1 MAPAEDAGVPVS
13 HILRAPDGPLL
24 KSALMLLMVLAP
36 LLAFIPWEAAAQTRF
51 MHMRGQTV
59 HPAYEGWER
68 TEGGTYLIHFGYMN
82 SNWEEVFHIP
92 VGPDNYFSLADSG
105 VLNDMGRD
113 AFEPA
118 TADLGQPTHF
128 QPQRNPFLFT
138 VEVPADFGEQELV
151 WTLRSHGVTRRAY
164 ATLLPDYAIDPHVI
178 STTIGGAFGSL
189 DDRLRTNLAPE
200 LDVEGPSYRTVRVG
214 ESMTLVAHAHDPD
227 HYPPFV
233 ARRAPDTL
241 AQLYSQPGSVVV
253 SSAPGMR
260 LSWIVYRGV
269 AEHVSFSPV
278 QLKTW
283 MDTRVWSNSPWSPPY
298 VLPAP
303 PEDGRWETVVRFDAP
318 GEYVLRAVASDG
330 GVFTYDNVS
339 VTVVP

>member
-1 MAPAEDAGVPVS
+1 MGL
-13 HILRAPDGPLL
+13 LRLPLFL
-24 KSALMLLMVLAP
+24 RLPLVLLTPAP
-36 LLAFIPWEAAAQTRF
+36 LLFLIPGEAEAQTRF
-51 MHMRGQTV
+51 MHLRGQSV

-68 TEGGTYLIHFGYMN
+68 TESGTYLIHFGYMN
-82 SNWEEVFHIP
+82 SNWEEEFHLPI
-92 VGPDNYFSLADSG
+92 GPDNYFSLADPAA
-105 VLNDMGRD
+105 LNDVGRD
-113 AFEPA
+113 AFDAA

-138 VEVPADFGEQELV
+138 IEVPGDFGEQELV
-151 WTLRSHGVTRRAY
+151 WTLRSQGMTRRAY

-200 LDVEGPSYRTVRVG
+200 LEVESPLHRSVRAG
-214 ESMTLVAHAHDPD
+214 EPITLVAHAHDPD
-227 HYPPFV
+227 HDPPFV
-233 ARRAPDTL
+233 ARRVPETL
-241 AQLYSQPGSVVV
+241 DQLYSQPGSVVV

-298 VLPAP
+298 VLPPP
-303 PEDGRWETVVRFDAP
+303 PEDGRWETEIRFDAP

-330 GVFTYDNVS
+330 GIFTYENVS